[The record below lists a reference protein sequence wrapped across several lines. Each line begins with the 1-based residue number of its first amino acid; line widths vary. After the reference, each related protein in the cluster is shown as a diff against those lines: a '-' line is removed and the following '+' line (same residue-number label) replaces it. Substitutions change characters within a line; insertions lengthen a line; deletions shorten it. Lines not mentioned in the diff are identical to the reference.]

1 MGADLDEFKLPG
13 IMGFQSCGKNVFRT
27 FQPRK
32 RTKNVFF
39 ANPEKPMI
47 PGRALVKFYSRS
59 KNIAQFVFFLK
70 CFQSVFA

>member
-27 FQPRK
+27 FQLRK
-32 RTKNVFF
+32 RPKTVFF
-39 ANPEKPMI
+39 ANPKKALI